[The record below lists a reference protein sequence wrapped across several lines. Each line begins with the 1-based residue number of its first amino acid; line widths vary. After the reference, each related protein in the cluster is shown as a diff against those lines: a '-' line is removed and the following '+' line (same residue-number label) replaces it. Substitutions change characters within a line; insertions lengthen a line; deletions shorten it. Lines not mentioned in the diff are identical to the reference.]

1 MKRFSDILSPVLFD
15 DDGRHYRQTA
25 VVFDRLPAIFRT
37 SGRTLLDSA
46 RNTRLVVF
54 VDGEDRIS
62 NRRRD
67 TGVLLDVAVRGSEA
81 AGGGR

>member
-1 MKRFSDILSPVLFD
+1 MKRFSDILSPVLFN

-25 VVFDRLPAIFRT
+25 VIFGRLPTIFRT

-67 TGVLLDVAVRGSEA
+67 TGVLLNVAVRGSEA